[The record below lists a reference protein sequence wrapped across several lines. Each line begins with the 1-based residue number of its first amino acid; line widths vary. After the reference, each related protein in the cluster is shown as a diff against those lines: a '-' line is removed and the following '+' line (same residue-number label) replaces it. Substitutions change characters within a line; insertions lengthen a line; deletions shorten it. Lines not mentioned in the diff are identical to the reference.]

1 MGEGAVCGHGN
12 MRFRLKLQS
21 TVGIVL
27 TAIGL
32 VGILISFSI
41 QKSDVDPTALTVAF
55 AAISTSIVGLSLI
68 IGDPNAPSTGKVP
81 R

>member
-1 MGEGAVCGHGN
+1 MGLHP
-12 MRFRLKLQS
+12 KLQ
-21 TVGIVL
+21 TTAGIVL

-55 AAISTSIVGLSLI
+55 ASISASIVGISLM
-68 IGDPNAPSTGKVP
+68 IGDPTPKTTDKQSP
-81 R
+81 

>member
-1 MGEGAVCGHGN
+1 MSLH
-12 MRFRLKLQS
+12 LKLQ
-21 TVGIVL
+21 TLAGILL

-55 AAISTSIVGLSLI
+55 ASISVSIVGISLL
-68 IGDPNAPSTGKVP
+68 IGEPNPSKAAATQSS
-81 R
+81 

>member
-1 MGEGAVCGHGN
+1 
-12 MRFRLKLQS
+12 
-21 TVGIVL
+21 L

-55 AAISTSIVGLSLI
+55 VSISVSIVGISLI
-68 IGDPNAPSTGKVP
+68 IGDPNAASAAPKVSL
-81 R
+81 